1 MIKVNLLR
9 DQTAR
14 VRRNFVKPT
23 VSRTGLIFAAIF
35 IVVVGGIG
43 AWWLYL
49 DRQIQSYTQERNILR
64 IRETQL
70 QALKKEIDKFKRME
84 QLTQSRIDVIEKL
97 KDAQTGPVTLLNQV
111 LQSIPQSGVMW
122 LSNITQKDDQVK
134 IVGFAQQTEAIPDFM
149 SNLASNG
156 FFQTVDLESIES
168 QKEASKFSLLCLSA
182 KKKQAE

>member
-35 IVVVGGIG
+35 IVAAGMIA

-49 DRQIQSYTQERNILR
+49 DRQISNYTAERNSLR
-64 IRETQL
+64 IQEARLQKLNKELDRFKQMKQL
-70 QALKKEIDKFKRME
+70 RLERINVIE
-84 QLTQSRIDVIEKL
+84 QLKE
-97 KDAQTGPVTLLNQV
+97 AQTGPVELLNRV
-111 LQSIPQSGVMW
+111 LQSIPQNGVMW
-122 LSNITQKDDQVK
+122 LTNITQKDDQVK
-134 IVGFAQQTEAIPDFM
+134 IVGFTQKTEVIPDFM
-149 SNLASNG
+149 SNLSSAG
-156 FFQTVDLESIES
+156 FFQSVDLESIES
-168 QKEASKFSLLCLSA
+168 QKEASKFSLLCLCA